1 MQSIQESAR
10 SQGNQGGNVPPSNS
24 QYVPNPVGAS
34 SMTYLF
40 PLKKFQGG
48 EGLARSGLPDQLPAR
63 EFELGLNG
71 ACRGVLVQRSQRGQV
86 PVPFHDSYC
95 GINGT
100 CGSLIPTGPV
110 WHLRRHCRSDQ
121 TGDMYRTMRGQY
133 GLDRNHNMGMILGG
147 IDFRVW
153 HNHLESVQ
161 NIA

>member
-63 EFELGLNG
+63 EFELGLNDAG
-71 ACRGVLVQRSQRGQV
+71 RGVLIQRSQRGHV

-100 CGSLIPTGPV
+100 YGSLISDRTSLAPSQELP
-110 WHLRRHCRSDQ
+110 LRSDRRHVPDDAKAVWLGPESQ
-121 TGDMYRTMRGQY
+121 HGGDFG
-133 GLDRNHNMGMILGG
+133 RN
-147 IDFRVW
+147 
-153 HNHLESVQ
+153 
-161 NIA
+161 